1 LARRVTDLE
10 VPRFFCVISTLLV
23 DVVNAVAELTL

>member
-1 LARRVTDLE
+1 

>member
-10 VPRFFCVISTLLV
+10 VPRFLVVISTLLV